1 MMDEIK
7 DRTFTASDFEFAH
20 TDDIIHDQKLDT
32 KPVGYLR
39 DALRRFGKNKGAI
52 VAACIILLLVI
63 FAIFA
68 PVVSQ
73 YDLSEKDTYYMNKT
87 PYWSALAT
95 PGFWD
100 GGQTKEVNENMYKYL
115 NGIAVE
121 TGQNP
126 ILKVYD
132 EYDVQQGK
140 NTIHYYK
147 IRMSTYLYVG
157 VINTLT
163 ITPSEFAKI
172 CEYQNETGKQVIY
185 PYVDNDAIGGLGSTA
200 EFGGNY
206 WYKVNNRGV
215 AQLDENGNYIPV
227 YAMQNELNALGQEK
241 YLRYNSL
248 RIASDPYVEGD
259 PLSGYAYC
267 LEKQGVY
274 ACRVNY
280 YEYYRYKNGK
290 YPNYIFG
297 TNEYGQDILNA
308 LGKGARFSLILAVC
322 VSFVNLLIGTIYGA
336 IEGYY
341 GGAADMVMERIS
353 DILSGIPLMIVVTL
367 FNAHLAE
374 KVGVIPAF
382 LLAFVATGWIGTA
395 SLVRKQ
401 FYRFKGQEYVLAART
416 LGASDRAVMFKHIF
430 PNSIGTI
437 ITSCVLVIPGVI
449 GSETMLTYLGI
460 VNLANSN
467 TTTIGVIMEQGTRC
481 MTSTPHVLFFPALFL
496 ALLMISFNLFGNGL
510 RDAFNP
516 SLRGSEG

>member
-1 MMDEIK
+1 MDDMNNIDK
-7 DRTFTASDFEFAH
+7 SQFEFAQIDA
-20 TDDIIHDQKLDT
+20 TLHDQKLET

-39 DALRRFGKNKGAI
+39 DAFHRFRKNKGSI
-52 VAACIILLLVI
+52 IAACIILLLVL

-68 PVVSQ
+68 PVASK
-73 YDLSEKDTYYMNKT
+73 YELSEKDTYYTNKT
-87 PYWSALAT
+87 PFWMSLAT

-100 GGQTKEVNENMYKYL
+100 GGQTKEINESMYKYL
-115 NGIAVE
+115 RGIGVE
-121 TGQNP
+121 TGRDP

-132 EYDVQQGK
+132 EYDVKQGGK
-140 NTIHYYK
+140 TVHFYKVRMNTYY
-147 IRMSTYLYVG
+147 YVG

-163 ITPSEFAKI
+163 ITPAEFAKI
-172 CEYQNETGKQVIY
+172 CEYQDATGKQVIY
-185 PYVDNDAIGGLGSTA
+185 PYVDTDSINGLGSTA

-206 WYKVNNRGV
+206 WYKVNNRGI
-215 AQLDENGNYIPV
+215 AQLDANGNYIEV
-227 YAMQNELNALGQEK
+227 YARQNEKNALGQYK
-241 YLRYNSL
+241 YLKYNSL
-248 RIASDPYVEGD
+248 RVDSDPYDESD
-259 PLSGYAYC
+259 PTSGYAYC
-267 LEKQGVY
+267 FEKQGVY
-274 ACRVNY
+274 SCRINY
-280 YEYYRYKNGK
+280 FEYYRYKNGK

-308 LGKGARFSLILAVC
+308 LGKGARFSLLLAIC
-322 VSFVNLLIGTIYGA
+322 VSFVNLFIGTIYGA

-374 KVGVIPAF
+374 RVGVVPAF
-382 LLAFVATGWIGTA
+382 LLAFVATGWIGMA

-416 LGASDRAVMFKHIF
+416 LGASDGRIMFKHIF

-460 VNLANSN
+460 VNLANSD
-467 TTTIGVIMEQGTRC
+467 TTTIGVLMEQGTRC
-481 MTSTPHVLFFPALFL
+481 MTSSPHVLFFPALFL

>member
-1 MMDEIK
+1 MANINEIDK
-7 DRTFTASDFEFAH
+7 SLFEFAQL
-20 TDDIIHDQKLDT
+20 DASIHDQKLDT
-32 KPVGYLR
+32 EPVGYLR
-39 DALRRFGKNKGAI
+39 DAFRRFRKNRGSI
-52 VAACIILLLVI
+52 IAACIILMLVL

-68 PVVSQ
+68 PIISN
-73 YDLSEKDTYYMNKT
+73 YDLSEKDTYYKNKT
-87 PYWSALAT
+87 PFWMAVAS

-100 GGQTKEVNENMYKYL
+100 GGQTKEVNENMYRYL
-115 NGIAVE
+115 RAIGVE
-121 TGQNP
+121 TGRDP
-126 ILKVYD
+126 ILEVRD
-132 EYDVQQGK
+132 EYDVMQGGK
-140 NTIHYYK
+140 KVHFYK
-147 IRMSTYLYVG
+147 IRMNTYYYVG

-163 ITPSEFAKI
+163 ITAEEFEKI
-172 CEYQNETGKQVIY
+172 CKYQDETGIQIIY
-185 PYVDNDAIGGLGSTA
+185 PYVDDDAINGLGSTA

-206 WYKVNNRGV
+206 WYKVNKRGA
-215 AQLDENGNYIPV
+215 AQLDANGNYV
-227 YAMQNELNALGQEK
+227 AMYAHQNEKNALGQSK
-241 YLRYNSL
+241 YLKYNSL
-248 RIASDPYVEGD
+248 RIASDPYTPDD
-259 PLSGYAYC
+259 PESGYAYC
-267 LEKQGVY
+267 FEKQGVY
-274 ACRVNY
+274 SCRINY
-280 YEYYRYKNGK
+280 FEYYRYKNGK
-290 YPNYIFG
+290 YPNYLFG

-308 LGKGARFSLILAVC
+308 LGRGARFSLILAIC
-322 VSFVNLLIGTIYGA
+322 VSIVNLLLGTIYGA

-341 GGAADMVMERIS
+341 GGKADMIMERIS

-367 FNAHLAE
+367 FNAHLAA

-382 LLAFVATGWIGTA
+382 LLAFVATGWIGMA

-416 LGASDRAVMFKHIF
+416 LGASDMRVMFKHIF

-460 VNLANSN
+460 INLSDSNS
-467 TTTIGVIMEQGTRC
+467 TTIGVLMEQGTRC

>member
-1 MMDEIK
+1 MDDIK
-7 DRTFTASDFEFAH
+7 NLDKSLFEFAQK
-20 TDDIIHDQKLDT
+20 DSSLHDLKLET
-32 KPVGYLR
+32 KPIGYLK
-39 DALRRFGKNKGAI
+39 DAFHRFVKNKGSIA
-52 VAACIILLLVI
+52 AACIILLLVL

-68 PVVSQ
+68 PVISD
-73 YDLSEKDTYYMNKT
+73 YDLTEKDTYYSNKT
-87 PYWSALAT
+87 PYWEVFAT

-100 GGQTKEVNENMYKYL
+100 GGQTKEVNESMYKYL
-115 NGIAVE
+115 RGIGVE
-121 TGQNP
+121 TGQDP

-132 EYDVQQGK
+132 EYDVTQANK
-140 NTIHYYK
+140 TIHYYK
-147 IRMSTYLYVG
+147 VRMNTYYYVG
-157 VINTLT
+157 VVNTLT
-163 ITPSEFAKI
+163 ITPSEFNAI
-172 CEYQNETGKQVIY
+172 CEYQNKTGIQVIY
-185 PYVDNDAIGGLGSTA
+185 PYVDSEAVDGLDSTA

-206 WYKVNNRGV
+206 WYKVNNRGI
-215 AQLDENGNYIPV
+215 AQLDANGNYVPV
-227 YAMQNELNALGQEK
+227 YALQSEKNALGQEK
-241 YLRYNSL
+241 YFRYNSL
-248 RIASDPYVEGD
+248 RVKGDPYIEGD
-259 PLSGYAYC
+259 PTSGYAYG

-274 ACRVNY
+274 SCRINY

-308 LGKGARFSLILAVC
+308 LGKGARFSLILAIC

-341 GGAADMVMERIS
+341 GGAADMIMERIS

-374 KVGVIPAF
+374 DVGVVPAF
-382 LLAFVATGWIGTA
+382 LLAFVATGWIGMA

-416 LGASDRAVMFKHIF
+416 LGASDGRVMFKHIF

-460 VNLANSN
+460 VNLSNSN
-467 TTTIGVIMEQGTRC
+467 ITTIGVLMEQGTRY

>member
-1 MMDEIK
+1 MMDELKNI
-7 DRTFTASDFEFAH
+7 DQSQFEFAQ
-20 TDDIIHDQKLDT
+20 INSSIHDQKLDT

-39 DALRRFGKNKGAI
+39 DAFRRFRKNKGSI

-68 PVVSQ
+68 PVASS
-73 YDLSEKDTYYMNKT
+73 YELSDRDTYYTNKT
-87 PYWSALAT
+87 PFWMGISS

-100 GGQTKEVNENMYKYL
+100 GGQTKEVNENMYNYL
-115 NGIAVE
+115 RGIGVE
-121 TGQNP
+121 TGRSP

-132 EYDVQQGK
+132 DYYVTQGNK
-140 NTIHYYK
+140 RIHFYK
-147 IRMSTYLYVG
+147 IRMNTYYYVG

-163 ITPSEFAKI
+163 ITPTEFNSI
-172 CEYQNETGKQVIY
+172 CEYQNATGKQVIY
-185 PYVDNDAIGGLGSTA
+185 PYVDSDAINGLDTTA

-206 WYKVNNRGV
+206 WYKVNNRGI
-215 AQLDENGNYIPV
+215 AELDSNGNFV
-227 YAMQNELNALGQEK
+227 AAYAMQSDLNALGQEK

-248 RIASDPYVEGD
+248 RVKGDPYVEGD
-259 PLSGYAYC
+259 PTSGYAYC
-267 LEKQGVY
+267 FEKQGVY
-274 ACRVNY
+274 SCRIDY
-280 YEYYRYKNGK
+280 FEYYKYKNGK

-308 LGKGARFSLILAVC
+308 LGKGARFSLLLALC

-341 GGAADMVMERIS
+341 GGAADMIMERIS

-367 FNAHLAE
+367 FNAHLSD
-374 KVGVIPAF
+374 KVGIVPAF
-382 LLAFVATGWIGTA
+382 LLAFIATGWIGMA

-401 FYRFKGQEYVLAART
+401 FYRFKGQEYVLASRT
-416 LGASDRAVMFKHIF
+416 LGASDGRVMFKHIF

-460 VNLANSN
+460 VNLANSDA
-467 TTTIGVIMEQGTRC
+467 TTIGVLMEQGTRC